1 MENIV
6 VFEDKEAEKHMRE
19 VFGVSPSEKVSF
31 EAGETLEK
39 VPRELEMVDALGGKV
54 TKERTIKRP
63 EEFWGEK
70 VAAVVQARIEQA
82 IRYRKWVV

>member
-1 MENIV
+1 MENVV

-19 VFGVSPSEKVSF
+19 VFGVSPGEKVSF
-31 EAGETLEK
+31 EDGETLEE
-39 VPRELEMVDALGGKV
+39 VAGELEMVDALGGKL

-63 EEFWGEK
+63 EEFWGEE
-70 VAAVVQARIEQA
+70 VTAVVKARIDEA